1 MSDDEMN
8 KIRIDLAKLETAVAE
23 RWKTAFNRFDEIEE
37 RLNRIDTYILSG
49 AGGVILF
56 MAGLIV
62 TLLTIH

>member
-1 MSDDEMN
+1 MN